1 MSIGTALVL
10 YDISM
15 KTSGLQN
22 SAPLAKILVLTF
34 YLNLVSRILR
44 IAFYAALGGG
54 RMTLKGQPTLAKE
67 KRTQLDKR
75 EFYAPK
81 KDVFHCPPSF
91 DYNDFRCWNTLISLF
106 L

>member
-1 MSIGTALVL
+1 LSYFWTQKNDFIVKKTTKSIGIYSSNGTGF
-10 YDISM
+10 
-15 KTSGLQN
+15 SGTIFFANMQ
-22 SAPLAKILVLTF
+22 
-34 YLNLVSRILR
+34 
-44 IAFYAALGGG
+44 GCQ
-54 RMTLKGQPTLAKE
+54 QPTLAKE